1 MFHKSGFCQRVLAV
15 IVASALASCS
25 PRIGYAEHGAH
36 DATASAR
43 EHTLSVVEKDSAR
56 VEIRFFQI
64 RDTFFRDSIVIR
76 WRTKIVRDTVL
87 VKDSVFHCDTVRVVE
102 YVDKDT
108 WLDNVTDKIGGL
120 SFLLIVL
127 IILYQILKFRRH
139 D

>member
-1 MFHKSGFCQRVLAV
+1 MFHKSGFCQGVLAV
-15 IVASALASCS
+15 IVALALASCS

-36 DATASAR
+36 DATASAS

-76 WRTKIVRDTVL
+76 WRTKVVLDTVMIR
-87 VKDSVFHCDTVRVVE
+87 DSIFHCDTVRVVE
-102 YVDKDT
+102 YIDRNTWFDK
-108 WLDNVTDKIGGL
+108 VTNKIGGVSL
-120 SFLLIVL
+120 LLIVL
-127 IILYQILKFRRH
+127 IILVQILKIRRH